1 MMRGEPCS
9 RGRPPWWPETDP
21 WPPRDRVVH
30 WRAGRA
36 RFFRRVAL
44 VAIVMLLAG
53 ISGVLALVW
62 LAATRSGIVSPTTGG
77 AAVLLVG
84 GGLIGTLGALL
95 IFRGIVRRVGIPLR
109 DVMDAADRVAEG
121 DYSVRVRGFGPPP
134 IAGLARAFNT
144 MAERLGQHDRQRREL
159 MADVAHELRTPL
171 AVIQGKLEGLLDNVY
186 PRDDGQLTEL
196 LEEAHVMSRL
206 IEDLRTLALSDAGA
220 LKLQKEPTDL
230 CALARD
236 AARSFAAEA
245 ATRGVALDA
254 ECFGDEQHLTVDPVR
269 IREVLTNLVSNALR
283 HTPAAGSVLVRVVAT
298 ADGGVQLEVRDTGSG
313 MTPGEVERAFD
324 RFHTGAQSRGAGL
337 GLSIARSLV
346 VAHGGKIHAASG
358 VGSGTTM
365 TVTLPRDEQVVG

>member
-1 MMRGEPCS
+1 MRRAQWGS
-9 RGRPPWWPETDP
+9 RRPPWWPETEP

-44 VAIVMLLAG
+44 LAIVMLVAG

-62 LAATRSGIVSPTTGG
+62 LAAIRSGIVSPTTGG
-77 AAVLLVG
+77 AAALLFG
-84 GGLIGTLGALL
+84 GGLIGALAALL
-95 IFRGIVRRVGIPLR
+95 IFRGIVRGVGRPLR

-144 MAERLGQHDRQRREL
+144 MAGRLEQHDRQRREL

-171 AVIQGKLEGLLDNVY
+171 TVIQGKLEGLLDNVY

-236 AARSFAAEA
+236 AVRSLTAEA
-245 ATRGVALDA
+245 AARGVALDA
-254 ECFGDEQHLTVDPVR
+254 ECPTGEHQLTVDPVR
-269 IREVLTNLVSNALR
+269 IREVLTNLLSNALR
-283 HTPAAGSVLVRVVAT
+283 HTPAGGSVLVHVAAV
-298 ADGGVQLEVRDTGSG
+298 ADGGVQLEVRDTGAG
-313 MTPGEVERAFD
+313 MTPGEVERVFD
-324 RFHTGAQSRGAGL
+324 RFHKGSQSRGAGL
-337 GLSIARSLV
+337 GLSIARSLL
-346 VAHGGKIHAASG
+346 VAHGGEIRATSA

-365 TVTLPRDEQVVG
+365 TVTLPRDEEIAD

>member
-1 MMRGEPCS
+1 L
-9 RGRPPWWPETDP
+9 
-21 WPPRDRVVH
+21 
-30 WRAGRA
+30 
-36 RFFRRVAL
+36 F
-44 VAIVMLLAG
+44 AIVMLVAG
-53 ISGVLALVW
+53 ISGVLVLVW
-62 LAATRSGIVSPTTGG
+62 LVATRSGIVSPTTGG
-77 AAVLLVG
+77 AAALLVG
-84 GGLIGTLGALL
+84 GALIGTVGALL

-121 DYSVRVRGFGPPP
+121 DYSVRVSGFGPPP

-144 MAERLGQHDRQRREL
+144 MAERLEQHDRQRREL

-171 AVIQGKLEGLLDNVY
+171 TVLQGKLEGLLDNVY

-236 AARSFAAEA
+236 AVRSLAAEA

-254 ECFGDEQHLTVDPVR
+254 ECSSDEHQLTVDPVR
-269 IREVLTNLVSNALR
+269 IREVLTNLLSNALR
-283 HTPAAGSVLVRVVAT
+283 HTPAGGSVLVRVAAV
-298 ADGGVQLEVRDTGSG
+298 ADGGVQLEVRDTGAG
-313 MTPGEVERAFD
+313 MTPGEVERVFE
-324 RFHTGAQSRGAGL
+324 RFHKGSQSRGAGL

-346 VAHGGKIHAASG
+346 VAHGGDIRATSA

-365 TVTLPRDEQVVG
+365 TVTLSRDEHAAD